1 VVVERLEMILVE
13 IIKRIRG
20 EDEKVVKV
28 VEEMKRARVRILK
41 GNEQEIEK
49 DLVFKEEKV
58 YMLKD
63 KELRL
68 EVIWLHY
75 DILVVRHRGRYKT
88 TGLVTRN
95 Y

>member
-1 VVVERLEMILVE
+1 MVVERLEMILVE

-41 GNEQEIEK
+41 GDEQEIEK

-58 YMLKD
+58 YILKD
-63 KELRL
+63 KEIRL
-68 EVIWLHY
+68 EVIQSHW
-75 DILVVRHRGRYKT
+75 
-88 TGLVTRN
+88 
-95 Y
+95 

>member
-1 VVVERLEMILVE
+1 MVVERLEMILVE

-41 GNEQEIEK
+41 GDEQEIEK

-58 YMLKD
+58 YILKD

-75 DILVVRHRGRYKT
+75 DILVVRHRGR
-88 TGLVTRN
+88 
-95 Y
+95 

>member
-1 VVVERLEMILVE
+1 MWEITEVVVERLEMILVE

-41 GNEQEIEK
+41 GDEQEIEK
-49 DLVFKEEKV
+49 DLVFKEEKMYV
-58 YMLKD
+58 LKD

-75 DILVVRHRGRYKT
+75 DILVVRHRDR
-88 TGLVTRN
+88 
-95 Y
+95 

>member
-1 VVVERLEMILVE
+1 MVERLEMILVE

-41 GNEQEIEK
+41 GDEQEIEK

-75 DILVVRHRGRYKT
+75 DILVVRHRGR
-88 TGLVTRN
+88 
-95 Y
+95 

>member
-1 VVVERLEMILVE
+1 MVVERLEMILVE

-41 GNEQEIEK
+41 GDEQEIEK
-49 DLVFKEEKV
+49 DLVFKEEKMYV
-58 YMLKD
+58 LKD

-75 DILVVRHRGRYKT
+75 DILVVRHRDR
-88 TGLVTRN
+88 
-95 Y
+95 

>member
-1 VVVERLEMILVE
+1 MVVERLEMILVE

-41 GNEQEIEK
+41 GDEQEIEK

-75 DILVVRHRGRYKT
+75 DILVVRHRGR
-88 TGLVTRN
+88 
-95 Y
+95 

>member
-1 VVVERLEMILVE
+1 MWEITEVVVERLEMILVE

-41 GNEQEIEK
+41 GDEQEIEK

-75 DILVVRHRGRYKT
+75 DILVVRHRDR
-88 TGLVTRN
+88 
-95 Y
+95 

>member
-1 VVVERLEMILVE
+1 MWEITEVVVERLEMILVE

-41 GNEQEIEK
+41 GDEQEIEK

-75 DILVVRHRGRYKT
+75 DILVVRHRGR
-88 TGLVTRN
+88 
-95 Y
+95 

>member
-1 VVVERLEMILVE
+1 MILVE

-41 GNEQEIEK
+41 GDEQEIEK

-58 YMLKD
+58 YILKD

-75 DILVVRHRGRYKT
+75 DILVVRHRGR
-88 TGLVTRN
+88 
-95 Y
+95 

>member
-1 VVVERLEMILVE
+1 MVVERLEMILVE

-41 GNEQEIEK
+41 GDEQEIEK
-49 DLVFKEEKV
+49 DLVFKEEKMYV
-58 YMLKD
+58 LKD

-75 DILVVRHRGRYKT
+75 DILVVRHRGR
-88 TGLVTRN
+88 
-95 Y
+95 

>member
-1 VVVERLEMILVE
+1 MWEITEVVVERLEMILVE

-41 GNEQEIEK
+41 GDEQEIEK
-49 DLVFKEEKV
+49 DLRFKEEKV

-75 DILVVRHRGRYKT
+75 DILVVRHRGR
-88 TGLVTRN
+88 
-95 Y
+95 